1 MDPEVKSS
9 IMITYDG
16 NQYEVE
22 YIYYSI
28 SPDDFEVRKIYDAS
42 ACSVNAELYREIELY
57 CQSRLLEEIRE
68 ELMTRA
74 E

>member
-42 ACSVNAELYREIELY
+42 AYPVNAELYREIELY